1 MNKSSPKVLLFIPT
15 FQCQDQIQRV
25 LLKIST
31 EIQKEIELILLVD
44 NISKDK
50 TIENAILRSEQ
61 IQSCKFL
68 ILRNKENYG
77 LGGSHKIAFR
87 YALENE
93 FDYILVLHGDDQ
105 ANIKDAINLLNNKLY
120 LNFDCYLG
128 SRFMRDSKLIG
139 YSVFRK
145 VGNFIFNKLFSI
157 LVGQNIFD
165 LGSGLNMY
173 RLKAFKNGEFMQYPD
188 DLVFNYV
195 MLLNS
200 CIKKQSIHFFPI
212 SWTEEDQL
220 SNVKFVSH
228 CLKVLHIWIT
238 CLFNKKKFTHRK
250 WTSRKKIEYES
261 LEIFSSGLT

>member
-1 MNKSSPKVLLFIPT
+1 MDKSFPKVLLFIPT
-15 FQCQDQIQRV
+15 FQCQEQIQRV

-50 TIENAILRSEQ
+50 TIENVILSSGR

-68 ILRNKENYG
+68 VLKNKENYG

-105 ANIKDAINLLNNKLY
+105 ANIEDAINLLINKQY

-139 YSVFRK
+139 YSAFRK
-145 VGNFIFNKLFSI
+145 AGNFIFNKLFTI
-157 LVGQNIFD
+157 LAGQNIFD

-173 RLKAFKNGEFMQYPD
+173 RLKAFKDWEFMQYPD

-200 CIKKQSIHFFPI
+200 CIKKQSIYFFPI
-212 SWTEEDQL
+212 TWTEEDQI

-238 CLFNKKKFTHRK
+238 CIFNKKKFTRRK
-250 WTSRKKIEYES
+250 WTSRIKIEYQS
-261 LEIFSSGLT
+261 IEIFSSGPT